1 MANVL
6 VMIEF
11 LDSEPLCASL
21 EALGQARRLGS
32 AVGMTVYALLPMQSV
47 SPQIRERLGQIL
59 GHFGA
64 DGVVLLTAES
74 PVNEQE
80 LRFAPYARALLQA
93 CEELPPKLFFMADTP
108 AARDIAPRLAARIGG
123 IYLASGEPVC
133 EHGGL
138 QLFDATG
145 QLVSACDDPLA
156 DEMFAPTMVP
166 VVMTLPA
173 GRYALSRGST
183 AVPVRFM
190 APIDGDS
197 GSERTPVP
205 GGGFTEEGREALSRS
220 QKLWLRSPVSISP
233 DTVPPLSVIV
243 DEKVCFDRRLVLT
256 LIALGPASVDRS
268 DAQFAVPIADGAV
281 GDLVASVE
289 AAFAKPKGV
298 PAELN
303 LASLMTFDR
312 DDDEELTPST
322 GRAWEGSDLA
332 TGDTEPRLPAPGDA
346 ANFESAPVVR
356 VAVGASS
363 FERASAG
370 DGAMWDGDLTPPP
383 EDDAAPQ
390 AEMDGIDTEPIGEP
404 GSGKEAHSDRKSA
417 AAMDEPG
424 QREEQ
429 P

>member
-74 PVNEQE
+74 PVHEQE

-93 CEELPPKLFFMADTP
+93 CEELPPKLFLMADTP

-133 EHGGL
+133 EQGGL
-138 QLFDATG
+138 KLFDVEG

-190 APIDGDS
+190 APIDGDAS
-197 GSERTPVP
+197 SERTPVP
-205 GGGFTEEGREALSRS
+205 GGGFTEEGSEALSRS
-220 QKLWLRSPVSISP
+220 QRLWLHSPVSLSP
-233 DTVPPLSVIV
+233 DTVPPLFVV
-243 DEKVCFDRRLVLT
+243 GDENVRFDRRLVHT

-268 DAQFAVPIADGAV
+268 DAQFAVPIDDGVV
-281 GDLVASVE
+281 GGLVASVE

-303 LASLMTFDR
+303 LASLLTFDR
-312 DDDEELTPST
+312 DDDEELTPSI
-322 GRAWEGSDLA
+322 GRAWESSDIA
-332 TGDTEPRLPAPGDA
+332 TGDTEPRLPVSGESASP
-346 ANFESAPVVR
+346 ESAPVVR
-356 VAVGASS
+356 VEVGGSA
-363 FERASAG
+363 FERATAG

-383 EDDAAPQ
+383 SDEAAPQ

-404 GSGKEAHSDRKSA
+404 GSGKEVLSDRKSA
-417 AAMDEPG
+417 VATDEPDR
-424 QREEQ
+424 REEL